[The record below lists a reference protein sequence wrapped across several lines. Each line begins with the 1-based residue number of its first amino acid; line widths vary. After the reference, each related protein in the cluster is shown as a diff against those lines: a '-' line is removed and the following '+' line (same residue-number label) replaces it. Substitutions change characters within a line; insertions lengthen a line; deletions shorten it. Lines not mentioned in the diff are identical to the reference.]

1 MYVQSHKRV
10 SGVKS
15 CLSALSLGTALITN
29 HVYFVTKSR
38 PAKGPHHEKFKGDR
52 AFPFIILLD
61 IGEVRS
67 QILGHRESLDL
78 VLTED
83 LRHLL
88 VGSEVLLVLRVL
100 C

>member
-1 MYVQSHKRV
+1 MSISINEYFKQRESSLPSREGLHK
-10 SGVKS
+10 
-15 CLSALSLGTALITN
+15 LQIT
-29 HVYFVTKSR
+29 FISSESR

>member
-1 MYVQSHKRV
+1 MESRIV
-10 SGVKS
+10 
-15 CLSALSLGTALITN
+15 SALSRGTAFITN
-29 HVYFVTKSR
+29 HVYLSESR
-38 PAKGPHHEKFKGDR
+38 PSKGPHHEKFKGDR
-52 AFPFIILLD
+52 AFPFLILLD
-61 IGEVRS
+61 VGEVRS
-67 QILGHRESLDL
+67 QILGHRECLDL